1 MKMTQIAPRN
11 DADCMTTH
19 ITLAHHLHKML
30 RFIDLYPIY
39 RRLWK
44 VRMEGHSNKKGDW
57 DADVIRLCI
66 SFIVNV
72 VCRLVSHDYR
82 PMG

>member
-1 MKMTQIAPRN
+1 M
-11 DADCMTTH
+11 
-19 ITLAHHLHKML
+19 
-30 RFIDLYPIY
+30 
-39 RRLWK
+39 
-44 VRMEGHSNKKGDW
+44 RMEGLFIKKRDW

>member
-1 MKMTQIAPRN
+1 
-11 DADCMTTH
+11 
-19 ITLAHHLHKML
+19 
-30 RFIDLYPIY
+30 
-39 RRLWK
+39 
-44 VRMEGHSNKKGDW
+44 MEGLSIKKGDW
-57 DADVIRLCI
+57 DADIIRLYI

>member
-1 MKMTQIAPRN
+1 M
-11 DADCMTTH
+11 
-19 ITLAHHLHKML
+19 
-30 RFIDLYPIY
+30 
-39 RRLWK
+39 
-44 VRMEGHSNKKGDW
+44 RMEGHSNKKGDW